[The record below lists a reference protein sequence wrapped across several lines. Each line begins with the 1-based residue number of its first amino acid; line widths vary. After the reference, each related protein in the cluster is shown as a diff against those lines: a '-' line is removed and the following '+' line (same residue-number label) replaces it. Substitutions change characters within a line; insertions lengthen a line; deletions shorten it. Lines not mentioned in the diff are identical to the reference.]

1 MVQVRDLPEL
11 LKETDRSTGDW
22 VRSLAV
28 RHDWD
33 ASKIEQI
40 AAAAELIART
50 APEALA
56 PGFEIAE
63 ILADLHLDAEGLA
76 AGMCYRAVRRALV
89 PLAVVSEHLGAGV
102 AKLIEGVQRMA
113 VIGELRGNSVQ
124 HSSNAQHSSSG
135 QRRDEGQHDSSG
147 QHGSTGQQGSSG
159 QRVLGIDPAQQTAKL
174 RAMLVSVI
182 EDMRVA
188 LLKIAERT
196 WALHAVRDDTAE
208 RQQRVAR
215 EVFDIYAPLAHRL
228 GIGHLKWELE
238 DLAFRYLEPEEYRR
252 IARLLEER
260 RADRQHYID
269 EVIATLQRALGQL
282 GKDAQVSGRPKHIYS
297 IWKKMQ
303 SKGLGFSQIYDI
315 RAVRVLVPT
324 ISECYAV
331 LGIVHSLWRNIPSE
345 FDDYIA
351 SPKSNGYRSLHTA
364 VLGPG
369 RRVVEIQIRTHEM
382 HDEAEL
388 GLCSHWRYKD
398 SSNTGGADYEERI
411 AWLRQVLE
419 WHEDL
424 GSAGIEDYL
433 RIDQAP
439 ERIYVFTP
447 EGHVVDLPH
456 NATPL
461 DFAYRVHTEIGHR
474 CRGAKVNGVIH
485 RLDKPLETGVQVE
498 IIAGR
503 NPAPSRDWLVRSLGY
518 LTTARARAKVRQWFR
533 ELEQDENR
541 IAGQQQLDRQ
551 LQQLGFADTDR
562 DQLAHGFNRQH
573 ADALHEAIG
582 AGTLALDQVV
592 RRVLAERQ
600 RDRKAPRQAQRRS
613 AQRFAESEFYIYG
626 VGDLMTRAARCC
638 LPAPGAEIAG
648 YLTHGHGVTIH
659 RADCGNLLHLRALHP
674 RRVLQVSWGAT
685 PTAAYEIKLRVSAYD
700 RAGLLRDI
708 TTVLDEARVFILSLH
723 SGDTREGIA
732 EVDLRFEV
740 AGMDALREVIARLER
755 LPNVIDVRR
764 VAD

>member
-1 MVQVRDLPEL
+1 MVQVRDLPTL
-11 LKETDRSTGDW
+11 LQQTGQNPADG
-22 VRSLAV
+22 VRQLAA
-28 RHDWD
+28 RHDW
-33 ASKIEQI
+33 APAKIERVT
-40 AAAAELIART
+40 AAAELVAAA

-56 PGFEIAE
+56 PGVEITG
-63 ILADLHLDAEGLA
+63 ILAELYMDAEGLA
-76 AGMCYRAVRRALV
+76 AGMCYRAVRRALL
-89 PLAVVSEHLGAGV
+89 PLEVVRQRLGAGV
-102 AKLIEGVQRMA
+102 AKLIESVLRMA
-113 VIGELRGNSVQ
+113 IIGELRN
-124 HSSNAQHSSSG
+124 
-135 QRRDEGQHDSSG
+135 
-147 QHGSTGQQGSSG
+147 TSG
-159 QRVLGIDPAQQTAKL
+159 QRVLGVEPAQQAAKL
-174 RAMLVSVI
+174 RAMLLAMI

-196 WALHAVRDDTAE
+196 WALHAVREQSPE

-215 EVFDIYAPLAHRL
+215 EVFDIYGPLAHRL

-238 DLAFRYLEPEEYRR
+238 DLAFRYLEQGEYRR
-252 IARLLEER
+252 IAQLLEEKR
-260 RADRQHYID
+260 SDRQHYID
-269 EVIATLQRALGQL
+269 EVIATLQRALAQF
-282 GKDAQVSGRPKHIYS
+282 GKQAQVSGRPKHIYS

-315 RAVRVLVPT
+315 RAVRVLVPA
-324 ISECYAV
+324 ISDCYAV
-331 LGIVHSLWRNIPSE
+331 LGIVHSLWRNIPAE

-351 SPKSNGYRSLHTA
+351 SPKTNGYRSLHTA

-382 HDEAEL
+382 HEEAEF

-398 SSNTGGADYEERI
+398 GGNTAGPDYEERI

-424 GSAGIEDYL
+424 GSSGIEDYL
-433 RIDQAP
+433 RVDQSP

-485 RLDKPLETGVQVE
+485 PLNEPLETGVQVE

-503 NPAPSRDWLVRSLGY
+503 HPAPSRDWLVRSLGY

-533 ELEQDENR
+533 ELEQDDNR
-541 IAGQQQLDRQ
+541 RAGQLQLERA
-551 LQQLGFADTDR
+551 LQQLGFADTDL
-562 DQLAHGFNRQH
+562 DQLAQAFNRQH
-573 ADALHEAIG
+573 ADALYEGVG

-592 RRVLAERQ
+592 RRVLADRK
-600 RDRKAPRQAQRRS
+600 RDRAAPRRAQRRS
-613 AQRFAESEFYIYG
+613 AQRFAGSEFYIYG
-626 VGDLMTRAARCC
+626 VGDLLTRTAHCC

-648 YLTHGHGVTIH
+648 YLTHGRGVTIH
-659 RADCGNLLHLRALHP
+659 RADCGNLLHLRATQP
-674 RRVLQVSWGAT
+674 RRVLQVSWGAS
-685 PTAAYEIKLRVSAYD
+685 PAAAYEVGLRISAYD
-700 RAGLLRDI
+700 RTGLLRDI
-708 TTVLDEARVFILSLH
+708 TAVLDDARVFILTLH
-723 SGDTREGIA
+723 SGDTRDGVA
-732 EVDLRFEV
+732 NVDLRFEV
-740 AGMDALREVIARLER
+740 SGMEALRELIARIER

-764 VAD
+764 VFD